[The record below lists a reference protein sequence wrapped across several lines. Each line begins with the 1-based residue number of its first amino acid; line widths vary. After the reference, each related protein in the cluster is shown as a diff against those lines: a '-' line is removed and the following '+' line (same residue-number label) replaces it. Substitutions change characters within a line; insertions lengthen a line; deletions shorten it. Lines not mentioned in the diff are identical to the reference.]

1 MAWSLAENQ
10 NTLAVFADNRH
21 GWRVRSRLDRPE
33 LGLEFAAPGA
43 DFTDHPR
50 LRVTPPRDRVEPG
63 LFDQLSTSAFPA
75 MTENYF
81 RGHDAIA
88 MMPQDATSSFGLVVT
103 QRVSFCEANFC
114 ALETIIAVQ
123 TSLLDSLPTI
133 DLISDFGGQPLTL
146 VPAAGEA
153 DPLSEHAV
161 LPSTRNN
168 SSLTQIPAV
177 IELNATP
184 SHSAAGSTV
193 LMLPPSDRAAA
204 SELEPSATHLHIR
217 LLAEFLEKGV
227 IRKARFW
234 TVRWAEQPAESAVAQ
249 LYQRLLCE
257 PLPLTP

>member
-10 NTLAVFADNRH
+10 NTIAVFTDNRH
-21 GWRVRSRLDRPE
+21 GWRVRSRMDRPE

-50 LRVTPPRDRVEPG
+50 LRLTPPRDRVEPG
-63 LFDQLSTSAFPA
+63 LFDQLSTPAFPA

-81 RGHDAIA
+81 RGDDAIS

-133 DLISDFGGQPLTL
+133 DLISDFGGQPLDM
-146 VPAAGEA
+146 VQASGEA
-153 DPLSEHAV
+153 GPFSEDAV
-161 LPSTRNN
+161 LPAA
-168 SSLTQIPAV
+168 LELGAAPARSGV
-177 IELNATP
+177 
-184 SHSAAGSTV
+184 GSTV

-204 SELEPSATHLHIR
+204 SEMEPAAAHLHIR

-234 TVRWAEQPAESAVAQ
+234 TVRWAEQPAESEVAQ